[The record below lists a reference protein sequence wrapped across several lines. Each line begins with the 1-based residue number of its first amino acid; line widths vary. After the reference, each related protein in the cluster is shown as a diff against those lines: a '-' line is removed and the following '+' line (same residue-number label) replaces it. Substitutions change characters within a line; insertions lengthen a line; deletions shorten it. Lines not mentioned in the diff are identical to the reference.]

1 MSFKAFLKR
10 CLMEYFIIT
19 TCVTAAIAILG
30 QMLDPAARF
39 GYDAFFSPLVFGLVS
54 LIPSLVTY
62 SRKELS
68 FGQTLIRKT
77 LYVIVL
83 EATLI
88 VFGLWA
94 GILHDIADVS
104 LFGLAVFIVYLA
116 VNLIS
121 WQFDKKEAGEINKTL
136 KSLQGRSER

>member
-1 MSFKAFLKR
+1 MSLKTFLKR

-30 QMLDPAARF
+30 LTLDPKAKF
-39 GYDAFFSPLVFGLVS
+39 GYESFFSPLIFGFIGLA
-54 LIPSLVTY
+54 PSFVTY

-68 FGQTLIRKT
+68 FRQALIRKV
-77 LYVIVL
+77 LHFIVL

-88 VFGLWA
+88 AFGFFA
-94 GILHDIADVS
+94 GILHAFSDAS
-104 LFGLAVFIVYLA
+104 LFGLAVFIVYLT

-121 WQFDKKEAGEINKTL
+121 WQFDKKDAGEINKTL
-136 KSLQGRSER
+136 KSLQGRSE

>member
-10 CLMEYFIIT
+10 CLMEYFIIS

-30 QMLDPAARF
+30 QTLDPAARF
-39 GYDAFFSPLVFGLVS
+39 GYEAYFSPLIFGLVS

-68 FGQTLIRKT
+68 LRQTLIRKA
-77 LYVIVL
+77 LHVIVL
-83 EATLI
+83 EAMLI
-88 VFGLWA
+88 GFVLWA
-94 GILHDIADVS
+94 RLLHGLADIC
-104 LFGLAVFIVYLA
+104 LFGLTVLIVYLT

-121 WQFDKKEAGEINKTL
+121 WQIDKKDAGEINKTL
-136 KSLQGRSER
+136 KCFR